1 MVQNKTTRKGT
12 VRAEGDFLASRCVL
26 PTGLRG
32 LLEVSSILGSRKGL
46 WPFMPGGW
54 GHGSSLQPI
63 LDQFP
68 AELEK
73 TTTGGEGGNV
83 PGKKIIGSNKS
94 SCNGLKNEMLPKQV
108 QLEVCVQKPYGQWEC
123 VGVLIRGAERPALP
137 GCRSMASRG
146 TQLGG
151 ASVGGVCMAVHVCV
165 HVSAWQRVHVCAC
178 LCVHGCALLQA
189 AACGM
194 L

>member
-1 MVQNKTTRKGT
+1 MVGGILHTGQQKGA
-12 VRAEGDFLASRCVL
+12 VAIHAWGMGARQFLATYFRS
-26 PTGLRG
+26 
-32 LLEVSSILGSRKGL
+32 VSSRVGE
-46 WPFMPGGW
+46 
-54 GHGSSLQPI
+54 
-63 LDQFP
+63 DND
-68 AELEK
+68 
-73 TTTGGEGGNV
+73 GGEGGNV
-83 PGKKIIGSNKS
+83 PGKKIIGTNKS

-165 HVSAWQRVHVCAC
+165 HVSAWLRVHVCAC

-189 AACGM
+189 AVCGM